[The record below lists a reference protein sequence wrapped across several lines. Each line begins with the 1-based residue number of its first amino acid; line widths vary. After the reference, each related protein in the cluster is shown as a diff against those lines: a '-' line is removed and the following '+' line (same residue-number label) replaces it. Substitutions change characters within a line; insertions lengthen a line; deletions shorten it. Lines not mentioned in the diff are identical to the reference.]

1 MKTTLTASAAS
12 AASTSQPQ
20 EVRTL
25 PPQLPN
31 KSFKSDLRQPLK
43 PQSSDTWRPIEQ
55 PQQPQTQSSHHSHFQ
70 LGSLI
75 QLATGELKRVE
86 NLSTEDFL
94 RSAKTSSEVKI
105 DQSVVTSI
113 DLHVERG
120 VASIA
125 FLVGQEK
132 VQVAVEATL
141 EHPFYVVGQGWSSAI
156 PERTLIKFQ
165 LPCNKLKAGDVC
177 ISLSHCNRPPTSGL
191 DGGQELKMMRPP
203 PVPTL
208 QQQERR
214 RSNSASPSDKLLL
227 KRAFAASTASTASP
241 LASKRFPNSS
251 PTKQVAFE
259 EPLIKRPKSDQK

>member
-1 MKTTLTASAAS
+1 MQRPTKEDESKSPNVAQHEYEIRERYFRSSNDPSRSNSSFLPPNPSNVAAIPWQQYHNFATAAGIELRPPFEANYYYHHPQLHAVAAASAAS

-20 EVRTL
+20 DVRTL

-31 KSFKSDLRQPLK
+31 KSFKSDLIPRQPPK
-43 PQSSDTWRPIEQ
+43 PQSSETWRPIEQ
-55 PQQPQTQSSHHSHFQ
+55 PQPQQPQQPQSQSSHHSHFQ

-125 FLVGQEK
+125 FSVGQEK
-132 VQVAVEATL
+132 VQVRFTL
-141 EHPFYVVGQGWSSAI
+141 L
-156 PERTLIKFQ
+156 LILLF
-165 LPCNKLKAGDVC
+165 
-177 ISLSHCNRPPTSGL
+177 IH
-191 DGGQELKMMRPP
+191 
-203 PVPTL
+203 
-208 QQQERR
+208 R
-214 RSNSASPSDKLLL
+214 RSESILTIRQKISGMSDLICVELLYL
-227 KRAFAASTASTASP
+227 HS
-241 LASKRFPNSS
+241 
-251 PTKQVAFE
+251 V
-259 EPLIKRPKSDQK
+259 